1 MKILHG
7 VTLVLSCMLATG
19 AGAQSFSILPAPED
33 ATFGFGTPGR
43 TRVQII
49 LSTPLAAPPD
59 PGVMENVRRTLYG
72 QAQRECATL
81 TNEFKADCRL
91 SSLTLEALA
100 PFPNGPPP
108 QRPFAL
114 NAVAVYELRP
124 K

>member
-1 MKILHG
+1 
-7 VTLVLSCMLATG
+7 MLATG
-19 AGAQSFSILPAPED
+19 AGAQSLSIIPAPDD
-33 ATFGFGTPGR
+33 ATFGFGTAGR

-59 PGVMENVRRTLYG
+59 PAVMENVRCIAYG

-91 SSLTLEALA
+91 SSLTLEALG

-108 QRPFAL
+108 QRPVAL